1 MGILNV
7 TPDSFSDA
15 GRFEKEDIVDVARQ
29 MLRDGATVLDIGG
42 EASGP
47 GSVDVSLDEELQRVI
62 PAVKSIRRALP
73 EVIISVDTWKS
84 EVAQATLEA
93 GANWIND
100 VTAGRG
106 DERIFEV
113 VARFGAPLILMYSK
127 DPTARTT
134 KEAKTYED
142 VVATIKSFLKERI
155 ALAESYRVKEIIID
169 PGMGGFISSIPD
181 YSFEIID
188 RIEEFYDLGKP
199 ILVGASRKGF
209 LGEDRLGGTLA
220 VTLQLRNKVDYL
232 RVHDVYENVTSAE
245 LN

>member
-84 EVAQATLEA
+84 EVAEAALEV